1 MEKILEKKQINEN
14 FGSGSKFRELH
25 ILHALARITPTSAT
39 PSSTLNPKRT
49 TYWEFMIES
58 GGSDK
63 GWIWSNRGFV
73 ILGGRLNRL
82 YSECGWSWSWQ
93 QTISIT
99 PGHSTAAATL
109 TWCPWMRC
117 ENQNTIP
124 LFLSLRSLRSDL
136 MLCSLFSDVWLHC
149 DQFQ

>member
-82 YSECGWSWSWQ
+82 YSECGWLQW
-93 QTISIT
+93 IM
-99 PGHSTAAATL
+99 AT
-109 TWCPWMRC
+109 
-117 ENQNTIP
+117 NYFQNLRPFYSCDHTNLVP
-124 LFLSLRSLRSDL
+124 LDEVRESKYNPSNL
-136 MLCSLFSDVWLHC
+136 
-149 DQFQ
+149 